1 MAIAFDAKTD
11 GNGTGTSITY
21 SHTCTSATVLWVG
34 CNVDE
39 STTSDVI
46 TGVTYNGVSM
56 TLVNKVADSL
66 GYYVYLFRLFNPTA
80 GSNSVVVSRSTS
92 GAIASTAVSWRG
104 TSTTVLDN
112 SATGT
117 AASSTVTMSL
127 TTVASNCWVIAA
139 ATKHRGWT
147 AGSNTTLRTA
157 EGVVNMSV
165 ADSNG
170 LAGGSGTPGSK
181 SLVATQSDGTASGW
195 VIASIG
201 ETDTTVTMV
210 AASGSFVLTGYAAT
224 FGTIVGTMIASV
236 GSFILTGYDAVL
248 RYTGWSNQSKNT
260 SSFTNNSKNSSS
272 WTNQTKN

>member
-117 AASSTVTMSL
+117 VGSSTVTMSL
-127 TTVASNCWVIAA
+127 TTIASNCWVIAA

-157 EGVVNMSV
+157 EGAVNMSV
-165 ADSNG
+165 VDSNG

-201 ETDTTVTMV
+201 ETDTTVTMTFG
-210 AASGSFVLTGYAAT
+210 SGVGTITGYSIN
-224 FGTIVGTMIASV
+224 FSTIVGRMLFDAGV
-236 GSFILTGYDAVL
+236 GIITLFNAVF
-248 RYTGWSNQSKNT
+248 RFTGWSNQSKNS
-260 SSFTNNSKNSSS
+260 SSFTNQSKNSSS
-272 WTNQTKN
+272 WTNQTK